1 MAKSKSTG
9 AGPFSTRLILQR
21 GVQAMANP
29 AQPSRLGETRQ
40 GLVDGVAAA
49 EIQEVLRRAHPPS
62 AIVEGYPLHD
72 LVGDSGHWTASLKFG
87 RLLTFLSEIYSISLT
102 KPRKMLSEA
111 TYRQVRETRSG
122 SLWNV
127 RDFQL
132 PILAIVGPC
141 STPLWTVEEAKPSR
155 VPMEHVQI
163 AKCAMVAKCG
173 PRVVHH
179 WAHASRRNCDPW
191 WENETDWHREWKN
204 RFPAECRE
212 RSHTAPNGEI
222 HRADIKT
229 PTGIVIE
236 VQHST
241 MTDEERE
248 SRESFYKNLLWILDG
263 KSFQKNFHIG
273 CMLPD
278 PSAEWVR
285 DVVWNQ
291 HARSAYQRSA
301 NHIQD
306 CIPSFWRISDLAK
319 KYPGLTKMNIRER
332 LPAHTMVLF
341 HSDRE
346 VAAEARADYKGHH
359 QFYWT
364 RPRRT
369 WLDAKCPVYI
379 DFGGGCPLSTASLR
393 RARPDVR
400 VLGRQAEAAP

>member
-1 MAKSKSTG
+1 
-9 AGPFSTRLILQR
+9 
-21 GVQAMANP
+21 
-29 AQPSRLGETRQ
+29 
-40 GLVDGVAAA
+40 
-49 EIQEVLRRAHPPS
+49 
-62 AIVEGYPLHD
+62 
-72 LVGDSGHWTASLKFG
+72 
-87 RLLTFLSEIYSISLT
+87 
-102 KPRKMLSEA
+102 
-111 TYRQVRETRSG
+111 
-122 SLWNV
+122 
-127 RDFQL
+127 
-132 PILAIVGPC
+132 
-141 STPLWTVEEAKPSR
+141 
-155 VPMEHVQI
+155 
-163 AKCAMVAKCG
+163 MVAKCG

-191 WENETDWHREWKN
+191 WENETDWHRGWKN

-263 KSFQKNFHIG
+263 RSFQKNFHIG

-319 KYPGLTKMNIRER
+319 EYPGLTKMNIRER

-379 DFGGGCPLSTASLR
+379 DFGG
-393 RARPDVR
+393 DVLCR
-400 VLGRQAEAAP
+400 LQAYDETGQMCVYLVAKQKLLHDVMVERSAWDIATRFYPIT